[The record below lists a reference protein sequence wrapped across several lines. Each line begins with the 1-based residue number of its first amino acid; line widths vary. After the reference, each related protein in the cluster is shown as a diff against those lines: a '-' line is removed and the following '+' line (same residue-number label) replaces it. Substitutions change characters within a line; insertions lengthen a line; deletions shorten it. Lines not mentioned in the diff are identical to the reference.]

1 MTLNWS
7 CYYVVSGPT
16 SQKQEQLEQL
26 IDAGMTIAR
35 MNFSHGTH
43 EVSFF
48 IDYIQFRYLGYK
60 VFRYHSKELS

>member
-48 IDYIQFRYLGYK
+48 IDYIQ
-60 VFRYHSKELS
+60 SQI